1 VLRNKLDEQGK
12 VTKNKARLVA
22 KGCSQQEGINY
33 IETYAPVA
41 RLDAIRILLSFV
53 TFSKIKLYQMNVK
66 SSFLYIFIK
75 EEIYI

>member
-1 VLRNKLDEQGK
+1 MLRNKLDEQGK